1 MLWKDAALTK
11 NESLHI
17 HNSLKEILKVLE
29 ILCLPVAVIVDLTEY
44 PTNLLYIINNSL
56 ILCVYTRVCLYTA

>member
-17 HNSLKEILKVLE
+17 HNSLKVLE

-44 PTNLLYIINNSL
+44 STNLLYIINNSL
-56 ILCVYTRVCLYTA
+56 ILCVYTRVCLYTV

>member
-17 HNSLKEILKVLE
+17 HNSLKVLE
-29 ILCLPVAVIVDLTEY
+29 ILCFPVAVIVDLTEY

-56 ILCVYTRVCLYTA
+56 ILCVYTRVCLYTV